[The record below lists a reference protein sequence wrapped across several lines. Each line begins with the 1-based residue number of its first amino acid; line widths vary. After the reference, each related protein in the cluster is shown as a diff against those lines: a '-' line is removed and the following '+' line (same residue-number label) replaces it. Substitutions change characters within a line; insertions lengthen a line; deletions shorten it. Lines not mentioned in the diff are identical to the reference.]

1 MGKNN
6 LFFEDQFTEFKP
18 LLLEI
23 GERYLLEKGS
33 VITNNLDTLYLYYVE
48 SGIFKLSVNH
58 IEGDSKTICFHGRV
72 LFAPIP

>member
-33 VITNNLDTLYLYYVE
+33 VITNNHDTLYLYYVE
-48 SGIFKLSVNH
+48 SGSLNYRSTTLKEIARRFVS
-58 IEGDSKTICFHGRV
+58 TGRV